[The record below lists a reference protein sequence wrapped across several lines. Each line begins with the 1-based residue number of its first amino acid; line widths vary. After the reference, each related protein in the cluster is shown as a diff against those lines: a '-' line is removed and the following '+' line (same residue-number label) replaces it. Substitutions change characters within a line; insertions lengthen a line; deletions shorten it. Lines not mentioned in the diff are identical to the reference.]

1 MPRDYDHFPR
11 RLDVAVIGTGIAGLS
26 AAWLLSKAHNVSVY
40 EQDGRIGGHSNT
52 VVLPGRPRPIP
63 VDTGFIVYNELNY
76 PNLTA
81 LFAHLGVE
89 TQKSEMSFAV
99 SLDGGALEYSGSNL
113 IGLFGQRRNLVRP
126 RFWRMLRDILRF
138 YRKAPGMLAGEAAP
152 LSLGEYLE
160 REGYSQ
166 AFVADHLLPMAAA
179 IWSTDVA
186 SMRDHPARAF
196 VRFCLN
202 HGLMRVTGRPQW
214 RTVTGGSQAYLQR
227 LTASFADRIMVNAK
241 VSAITRTPAG
251 VIVHDVNGAT
261 NRFDHVVIAGH
272 ADQALAMLADP
283 SGDERRLLG
292 AFRYSRNTAILHQ
305 DEKLMPRRKAVWSS
319 WNYIGGGAG
328 RGAGS
333 SAGAGQVCVTYWMN
347 RLQSLDPD
355 VPLFVTLNP
364 AQPPAADRVLK
375 TFEYDHPMYDGR
387 ALAAQA
393 ELASLQGGR
402 NTWYCGSYFGAGFHE
417 DALSS
422 GLAVAE
428 ALGGV
433 TRPWLAPMAE
443 PQPVAEGFRS
453 AAE

>member
-1 MPRDYDHFPR
+1 MPRDYDHLPR
-11 RLDVAVIGTGIAGLS
+11 RLDVAVIGSGVAGLS

-40 EQDGRIGGHSNT
+40 EQDGRVGGHSNT
-52 VVLPGRPRPIP
+52 VFVPGRTGPIP

-89 TQKSEMSFAV
+89 TQTSEMSFAV
-99 SLDGGALEYSGSNL
+99 SLEGGTLEYSGSNL
-113 IGLFGQRRNLVRP
+113 VGLFGQRRNLVRP

-138 YRKAPGMLAGEAAP
+138 YREAPRLLAVEAEP
-152 LSLGEYLE
+152 SLGEYLE
-160 REGYSQ
+160 HQGYSR
-166 AFVADHLLPMAAA
+166 AFVEDHLLPMGAA

-202 HGLMRVTGRPQW
+202 HGLMRVAGRPQW
-214 RTVTGGSQAYLQR
+214 RTVTGGSQAYVRR
-227 LTASFADRIMVNAK
+227 LSAAFADRIMVNAK
-241 VSAITRTPAG
+241 VSAITRGPAG
-251 VIVHDVNGAT
+251 VIVHDANGT
-261 NRFDHVVIAGH
+261 ITRFDHVVIAAH

-283 SGDERRLLG
+283 SDDEQRLLG
-292 AFRYSRNTAILHQ
+292 AFRYSENTAILHQ
-305 DEKLMPRRKAVWSS
+305 DERLMPKRKGVWAS
-319 WNYIGGGAG
+319 WNYMGGRDA
-328 RGAGS
+328 A
-333 SAGAGQVCVTYWMN
+333 SAEPGQVCVTYWMN
-347 RLQSLDPD
+347 RLQSLDAD

-364 AQPPAADRVLK
+364 SEPPAAGRVLK
-375 TFEYDHPMYDGR
+375 TFQYHHPMYDAA
-387 ALAAQA
+387 ALQAQGD
-393 ELASLQGGR
+393 LSLLQGQR

-422 GLAVAE
+422 GLAAAE

-433 TRPWLAPMAE
+433 ARPWLASAGE
-443 PQPVAEGFRS
+443 PQAAAEGFRS

>member
-1 MPRDYDHFPR
+1 MPRDYDHLTR
-11 RLDVAVIGTGIAGLS
+11 RLDIAVIGTGIAGLS

-40 EQDGRIGGHSNT
+40 EQDGRVGGHSNT
-52 VVLPGRPRPIP
+52 VFVPGRSGPIP

-89 TQKSEMSFAV
+89 TQPSEMSFAA
-99 SLDGGALEYSGSNL
+99 SLQGGTLEYSGSNL

-138 YRKAPGMLAGEAAP
+138 YREAPRLLDDEAATT
-152 LSLGEYLE
+152 LGEYLD
-160 REGYSQ
+160 REGYSD
-166 AFVADHLLPMAAA
+166 AFVDDHLLPMAAA

-202 HGLMRVTGRPQW
+202 HGLMRVAGRPQW
-214 RTVTGGSQAYLQR
+214 RTVTGGSQAYVRR
-227 LTASFADRIMVNAK
+227 LSAAFADRIMVNAK
-241 VSAITRTPAG
+241 VSAITRGPAG
-251 VIVHDVNGAT
+251 VIVHDANGT
-261 NRFDHVVIAGH
+261 TTRFDQVVIAAH

-283 SGDERRLLG
+283 SGDEQRLLG
-292 AFRYSRNTAILHQ
+292 AFRYSKNTAILHQ
-305 DEKLMPRRKAVWSS
+305 DERLMPRRKGVWAS
-319 WNYIGGGAG
+319 WNYMGGGAG
-328 RGAGS
+328 GDAGS
-333 SAGAGQVCVTYWMN
+333 SAEAGQVCVTYWMN
-347 RLQSLDPD
+347 RLQSLDAD

-364 AQPPAADRVLK
+364 AEPPAAGRILK
-375 TFEYDHPMYDGR
+375 TFQYDHPMYDAAALR
-387 ALAAQA
+387 AQDGLSA
-393 ELASLQGGR
+393 LQGQR

-422 GLAVAE
+422 GLAAAE
-428 ALGGV
+428 AMGGV
-433 TRPWLAPMAE
+433 VRPWLAAAGE
-443 PQPVAEGFRS
+443 PQAAAEGFRS

>member
-11 RLDVAVIGTGIAGLS
+11 PLDIAVIGTGIAGLS

-40 EQDGRIGGHSNT
+40 EQDGRVGGHSNT
-52 VVLPGRPRPIP
+52 VLVPDGSRSIA

-89 TQKSEMSFAV
+89 TQRSEMSFAV
-99 SLDGGALEYSGSNL
+99 SVNGGALEYSGSTL
-113 IGLFGQRRNLVRP
+113 MALFGQRRNLVRP

-138 YRKAPGMLAGEAAP
+138 YREAPAVLAREAEV

-166 AFVADHLLPMAAA
+166 AFISDHLLPMAAA

-202 HGLMRVTGRPQW
+202 HGLMRVAGRPQW
-214 RTVTGGSQAYLQR
+214 RTVTGGSQAYVRR

-241 VSAITRTPAG
+241 VSAVTRTPAG
-251 VIVHDVNGAT
+251 VIVHDANGAT
-261 NRFDHVVIAGH
+261 NRFDHVVIAAH

-283 SGDERRLLG
+283 TGDERRLLG
-292 AFRYSRNTAILHQ
+292 AFRYSRNTAILHR
-305 DEKLMPRRKAVWSS
+305 DDRLMPRRKRVWSS
-319 WNYIGGGAG
+319 WNYIGGEASRGPGPSADAG
-328 RGAGS
+328 K
-333 SAGAGQVCVTYWMN
+333 VCVTYWMN
-347 RLQSLDPD
+347 RLQSIDPD

-364 AQPPAADRVLK
+364 TEPPAAETILE
-375 TFEYDHPMYDGR
+375 TFEYHHPMYDSR
-387 ALAAQA
+387 ALEAQGELA
-393 ELASLQGGR
+393 ELQGAR

-428 ALGGV
+428 SLGGI
-433 TRPWLAPMAE
+433 TRPWLAATVEAAPLAE
-443 PQPVAEGFRS
+443 SFRS

>member
-1 MPRDYDHFPR
+1 MPRDYDHLPR

-26 AAWLLSKAHNVSVY
+26 AAWLLSKTHNVSVY
-40 EQDGRIGGHSNT
+40 EQDGRVGGHSNT
-52 VVLPGRPRPIP
+52 VFVPGRSGPIA

-89 TQKSEMSFAV
+89 TQESEMSFAA
-99 SLDGGALEYSGSNL
+99 SLEGGTLEYSGSNL
-113 IGLFGQRRNLVRP
+113 VGLFGQRRNLVRP

-138 YRKAPGMLAGEAAP
+138 YREAPRLLDGETAVT
-152 LSLGEYLE
+152 LGEYLE
-160 REGYSQ
+160 RERYSR
-166 AFVADHLLPMAAA
+166 AFVDDHLLPMAAA

-202 HGLMRVTGRPQW
+202 HGLMKIVGRPQW
-214 RTVTGGSQAYLQR
+214 RTVTGSSQAYVRR
-227 LTASFADRIMVNAK
+227 LSAAFADRIMVNAK
-241 VSAITRTPAG
+241 VSAITRGPAG
-251 VIVHDVNGAT
+251 VMVHDANGT
-261 NRFDHVVIAGH
+261 TTRFDHVVIAAH

-283 SGDERRLLG
+283 TGDEQRLLG
-292 AFRYSRNTAILHQ
+292 AFRYSKNTAVLHQ
-305 DEKLMPRRKAVWSS
+305 DERLMPKRKGVWAS
-319 WNYIGGGAG
+319 WNYLGGNPGDGAAAE
-328 RGAGS
+328 R
-333 SAGAGQVCVTYWMN
+333 GQVCVTYWMN
-347 RLQSLDPD
+347 RLQSLDAD

-364 AQPPAADRVLK
+364 TVPPAARRVLK
-375 TFEYDHPMYDGR
+375 TFEYHHPMYDAA
-387 ALAAQA
+387 ALEAQGD
-393 ELASLQGGR
+393 LPLLQGQR

-433 TRPWLAPMAE
+433 ARPWLAQAGE
-443 PQPVAEGFRS
+443 PQAAAEGFRS